1 MVHGRAGQFGH
12 CFWRKRIF
20 TLRKFCSIVDL
31 IVSNNHIMEMKLV
44 TYDWGLIESL
54 VAGELLTNRLV
65 ESSLLQQHGNHHHP
79 GQLCE
84 WRPSGE
90 SHWAHLMYV
99 HHQEGLGR
107 GPSLPD
113 IPCLNCL
120 HLFTALFFNHGTIIY
135 LRLVCC
141 VKTLDNLGY
150 YDVWFRWLCLYPY
163 HIRRDQE
170 PQISAGCNDSCGEL
184 ESETFRRIEQNKI
197 SNFKSHLPEGKWE
210 PLFKADAFTVLRG
223 GLRTKAEIYGM
234 NNMLGRLNCK
244 RERVKVVLF
253 FYPQW
258 FVNHLPFLTRSF

>member
-1 MVHGRAGQFGH
+1 
-12 CFWRKRIF
+12 
-20 TLRKFCSIVDL
+20 
-31 IVSNNHIMEMKLV
+31 MKLV

-65 ESSLLQQHGNHHHP
+65 ESSPLQQHGNHHHP

-113 IPCLNCL
+113 IPCLNSL

-163 HIRRDQE
+163 HIRRDQ
-170 PQISAGCNDSCGEL
+170 DL
-184 ESETFRRIEQNKI
+184 
-197 SNFKSHLPEGKWE
+197 HLPRSCDGICGKKHNVWDKHFNTSLWAWQAL
-210 PLFKADAFTVLRG
+210 PRKG
-223 GLRTKAEIYGM
+223 NK
-234 NNMLGRLNCK
+234 K
-244 RERVKVVLF
+244 
-253 FYPQW
+253 
-258 FVNHLPFLTRSF
+258 FVNLFEIGRMCPSVVKR